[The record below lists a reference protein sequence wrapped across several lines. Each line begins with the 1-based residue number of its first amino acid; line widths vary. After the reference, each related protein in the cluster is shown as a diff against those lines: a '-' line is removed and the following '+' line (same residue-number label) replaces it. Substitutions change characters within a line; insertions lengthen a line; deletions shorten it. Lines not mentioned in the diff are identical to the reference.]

1 MKKPLLVLLLITFLG
16 GLVRFFWLDR
26 FPVAPNWDEISHG
39 YNAYSILMTGKDEW
53 GNRLPL
59 IFRAFGDYKLPV
71 YIYLTTIPVWLFG
84 LSVFSIRFISAL
96 AGTLAIPG
104 IYLLTNSLFP
114 KYTMSNVKSKIN
126 IGLLSAFFLALLP
139 WHFFI
144 SRPALEANLAL
155 TLIIFGFYFLIRFI
169 NTSSFVIPGSTRN
182 PSGISLLVSSVLL
195 GLSLHTYNTARVFVP
210 TLLLAFLVIYWK
222 QIKLIVSSV
231 IPAKAGIHS
240 SNTEFGTNLY
250 RFPIRSGMTSI
261 RLALLIFAFFATIV
275 AFQIFTGVGT
285 ARYSKLN
292 IITEST
298 AYTLGQKRIE
308 SGLPPIVAKFVF
320 NRPVY
325 FVQTFI
331 NNYFEYFTPS
341 FFNQSRGAQSQF
353 AIPGANLLGFP
364 VMVLFLIGLFYL
376 LKNPGEKSHLFLLA
390 WLLLS
395 PIASA
400 LTVDPPQALRPNPM
414 IPAIV
419 IIASLGLLF
428 VLIHFSS
435 SVKRFATV
443 TVILLIA
450 LNFGIYL
457 NNYLTLYPKV
467 YSESWMYGY
476 REVFE
481 YLNTQKN
488 FNKIFISKRYG
499 EPHIFYAFFN
509 KLDPKKL
516 QPGGDNVRF
525 EKSGWFWTDKIGEV
539 YFINDWQVPA
549 TKLSTLPLESGG
561 EVSTT
566 KSLLVASPDNLPAGA
581 NVLKTINFLDGSTA
595 FKIIELP

>member
-210 TLLLAFLVIYWK
+210 SLLFAFLIIYWPSLRGAFATWQSHSTK
-222 QIKLIVSSV
+222 SPLTPILSLI
-231 IPAKAGIHS
+231 
-240 SNTEFGTNLY
+240 
-250 RFPIRSGMTSI
+250 TSF
-261 RLALLIFAFFATIV
+261 LILAFFATIV

>member
-1 MKKPLLVLLLITFLG
+1 MKKSLLLLILITLLG

-53 GNRLPL
+53 GFRLPL
-59 IFRAFGDYKLPV
+59 IFRAFGDYKLPL
-71 YIYLTTIPVWLFG
+71 YIYLTVFPVWAFG

-104 IYLLTNSLFP
+104 IFLLVRALFP
-114 KYTMSNVKSKIN
+114 PHDADHKNSSLRGGTDLPAGRQAWQSHSIN
-126 IGLLSAFFLALLP
+126 LPLISAFFLALLP

-144 SRPALEANLAL
+144 SRPALEANLSL
-155 TLIIFGFYFLIRFI
+155 TLIIFGFYFLVKWVNVPRTDNFALI
-169 NTSSFVIPGSTRN
+169 TSM
-182 PSGISLLVSSVLL
+182 VLL

-210 TLLLAFLVIYWK
+210 LLLLAFLIIYWPSLRGG
-222 QIKLIVSSV
+222 IDL
-231 IPAKAGIHS
+231 PAGRQARQS
-240 SNTEFGTNLY
+240 
-250 RFPIRSGMTSI
+250 RIRSI
-261 RLALLIFAFFATIV
+261 IAFLILTFFAAIV

-298 AYTLGQKRIE
+298 AYTLGQRRIE
-308 SGLPPIVAKFVF
+308 SGLPPIIAKFVF

-331 NNYFEYFTPS
+331 NNYFEYFTPA

-364 VMVLFLIGLFYL
+364 VMILFLIGLFYL
-376 LKNPGEKSHLFLLA
+376 LKNLREKSHLFLLA
-390 WLLLS
+390 WLLLA
-395 PIASA
+395 PVASA

-414 IPAIV
+414 IPTIV
-419 IIASLGLLF
+419 IIAGLGLIFSLNHVSSGVKKF
-428 VLIHFSS
+428 VTAI
-435 SVKRFATV
+435 VV
-443 TVILLIA
+443 VLIA
-450 LNFGIYL
+450 LNFGIYV

-509 KLDPKKL
+509 KLSPTEI
-516 QPGGDNVRF
+516 QPGGDNIRF
-525 EKSGWFWTDKIGEV
+525 EKSDWFWTDKIGEV
-539 YFINDWQVPA
+539 YFINDWQIPA

-561 EVSTT
+561 EVPTT

-581 NVLKTINFLDGSTA
+581 NILKTINFLDGSTA

>member
-1 MKKPLLVLLLITFLG
+1 MKKPLLVLLLITLLG
-16 GLVRFFWLDR
+16 GFIRFFWLDR

-39 YNAYSILMTGKDEW
+39 YNAYSILMTGRDEW
-53 GNRLPL
+53 GVRLPL
-59 IFRAFGDYKLPV
+59 IFRAFGDYKLPL
-71 YIYLTTIPVWLFG
+71 YIYLTTLPVWLFG

-96 AGTLAIPG
+96 AGTFAIPG
-104 IYLLTNSLFP
+104 IYLLANQLVLSSQVSVLG
-114 KYTMSNVKSKIN
+114 KNNKDSKSSK
-126 IGLLSAFFLALLP
+126 LSSDIFNLPTIAAFFLALLP

-144 SRPALEANLAL
+144 SRPALEANLSL
-155 TLIIFGFYFLIRFI
+155 TLIIFAVYFLIKGLE
-169 NTSSFVIPGSTRN
+169 NSKLWIPSA
-182 PSGISLLVSSVLL
+182 ILF

-210 TLLLAFLVIYWK
+210 SLLLAFIVIFFRK
-222 QIKLIVSSV
+222 IKLTRSLL
-231 IPAKAGIHS
+231 A
-240 SNTEFGTNLY
+240 
-250 RFPIRSGMTSI
+250 PIFI
-261 RLALLIFAFFATIV
+261 LAFFAAIV
-275 AFQIFTGVGT
+275 AYQIFSGAGT

-308 SGLPPIVAKFVF
+308 SGLPPLIAKFVF

-331 NNYFEYFTPS
+331 NNYFEYFTPA

-364 VMVLFLIGLFYL
+364 VMLLFLIGLFYL
-376 LKNPGEKSHLFLLA
+376 LKNPSEKPHLFLLA
-390 WLLLS
+390 WFFLS

-414 IPAIV
+414 IPSII
-419 IIASLGLLF
+419 IIAGLGFLF
-428 VLIHFSS
+428 VLNHLSS
-435 SVKRFATV
+435 SIKKFV
-443 TVILLIA
+443 TIIVVVLIA
-450 LNFGIYL
+450 LNFSLYV

-509 KLDPKKL
+509 KLYPRKL
-516 QPGGDNVRF
+516 QPGSDSIRY
-525 EKSGWFWTDKIGEV
+525 EKSDWFWTDKIDEV
-539 YFINDWQVPA
+539 YFINDWQIPA

-561 EVSTT
+561 EVPTT
-566 KSLLVASPDNLPAGA
+566 KSLLVASPDHVPAGA